1 MADAKSISDDNDEKN
16 KKLAKLESESETNVV
31 NKKGMV
37 LPFKPLSL
45 VFDHVNY
52 YVDMPAVSILSV
64 ENESRTVHSKCQK

>member
-1 MADAKSISDDNDEKN
+1 MVDSKSVVDDNDEKN
-16 KKLAKLESESETNVV
+16 KKLMEMASEPEPNGS

-52 YVDMPAVSILSV
+52 YVDMPAVSSV
-64 ENESRTVHSKCQK
+64 